1 MPTAPSPAGIPA
13 RRRVLWLSK
22 GLGPGGAER
31 LLVAAAGAHDAAALE
46 LSCAYLLP
54 WKQQL
59 VPDLEARGVTTHCLE
74 VRDERD
80 VRWAARLR
88 RLLVEH
94 PVDVLHA
101 HSPYPAGIGRLVVRS
116 LPRRLR
122 PELVYTLHNTWG
134 SFARPTRV
142 LNGAT
147 MPLDAADL
155 AVSELVRA
163 SLPARLAR
171 RTEVLVHGIDLAAV
185 RGQADR
191 AGARAELG
199 VAPDEVVFGT
209 VANLRAQKDYPNL
222 LATARLLRDRGVAVR
237 ILAVGQGPLEA
248 EIRAEHA
255 RLDLG
260 RAVEILGERS
270 DAVRVMSACDGFVLA
285 SNNEGLPVA
294 LMEALALGLP
304 VVATRVGGVPEAV
317 TEGDD
322 AVLVSPRD
330 PDALASALAE
340 LAADPARRAAM
351 GAAALADAAR
361 FDIRRTVARLEA
373 VYRDPRGA
381 RPPEPRPP
389 EPRPPRSEGPDA

>member
-1 MPTAPSPAGIPA
+1 VA
-13 RRRVLWLSK
+13 RVLWLVK

-31 LLVAAAGAHDAAALE
+31 LLVAAAGAHDRARFD

-59 VPDLEARGVTTHCLE
+59 VPEFGALDVPTHCLD

-80 VRWAARLR
+80 LRWAGRLR
-88 RLLVEH
+88 RLLVEE

-101 HSPYPAGIGRLVVRS
+101 HSPYPAGIARLVVRT

-122 PELVYTLHNTWG
+122 PRLVYTLHNTWG

-155 AVSELVRA
+155 AVSAQVA
-163 SLPARLAR
+163 ATLPPRLAR
-171 RTEVLVHGIDLAAV
+171 RTEVLVHGIDLDAV
-185 RGQADR
+185 RARRDR
-191 AGARAELG
+191 AGMRAELG
-199 VAPDEVVFGT
+199 IGPDEVVFGT
-209 VANLRAQKDYPNL
+209 VANLRRQKDYPNL
-222 LATARLLRDRGVAVR
+222 LAAARLLRDRGTAIRVVA
-237 ILAVGQGPLEA
+237 AGQGPLEA

-255 RLDLG
+255 RLGLG
-260 RAVEILGERS
+260 DAVLILGERP
-270 DAVRVMSACDGFVLA
+270 DAIRVMSGCDGFVLA
-285 SNNEGLPVA
+285 SDNEGLPVA

-322 AVLVSPRD
+322 AVLVPPRD
-330 PDALASALAE
+330 PAALADALAAV
-340 LAADPARRAAM
+340 AADPARRARM
-351 GAAALADAAR
+351 GAAAAVDAER
-361 FDIRRTVARLEA
+361 FTIRRTVTRVEA
-373 VYRDPRGA
+373 VYDEILAGVKARG
-381 RPPEPRPP
+381 
-389 EPRPPRSEGPDA
+389 